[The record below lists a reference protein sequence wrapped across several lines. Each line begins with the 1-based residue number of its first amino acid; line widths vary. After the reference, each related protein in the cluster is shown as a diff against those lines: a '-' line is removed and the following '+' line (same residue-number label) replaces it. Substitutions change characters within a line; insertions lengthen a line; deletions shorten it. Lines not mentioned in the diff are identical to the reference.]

1 MNKIKL
7 LLAYTCIAIGLSACA
22 SKKEP
27 YDYSAYQQH
36 KPKSILVV
44 LPANDSLE
52 NKAPSAVLAHS
63 TQPLSEAGYYV
74 FPAALVQETFVQ
86 NGIYDGEQVKDISLP
101 KLKQIFNPD
110 AVLYLNVEK
119 YGTKY
124 QVIDSKSTVSV
135 SGKLVDVATGQQLW
149 SGTKTVAKSGVDHN
163 KSNLIGALVGAVVT
177 QIANTMMDQSYGL
190 SEQAMNQLLATDC
203 DGCILHGKYS
213 PKNGQDKQLNK

>member
-1 MNKIKL
+1 MKKTLAICLGISL
-7 LLAYTCIAIGLSACA
+7 LLSACA

-44 LPANDSLE
+44 MPANDSLE
-52 NKAPSAVLAHS
+52 NKAPSAVLSHS
-63 TQPLSEAGYYV
+63 IKPLSEAGYYV

-86 NGIYDGEQVKDISLP
+86 NGIYDGEQIKDISLD
-101 KLKQIFNPD
+101 KIKKIFNPD

-124 QVIDSKSTVSV
+124 KVIDSQSTVTV
-135 SGKLVDVATGQQLW
+135 SGKLVDVSSGQQLW
-149 SGTKTVAKSGVDHN
+149 SGTKTIAKSSVDHS
-163 KSNLIGALVGAVVT
+163 KSNLLGALIVAAVT
-177 QIANTMMDQSYGL
+177 QVANTATDQSYGL
-190 SEQAMNQLLATDC
+190 SEQVVNQLLATDC

-213 PKNGQDKQLNK
+213 PQDGQDRQLQNK